1 MVGKGSIVRAGPF
14 LSCWNSMDP
23 GGTKTQELTQ
33 SHPEQV
39 VYPLSPTLSFGVPS
53 LFHSVPRSLAEMVSA
68 LWQDWWLNRCQE
80 TWGRILVPPLASYGT
95 TSTLLNLSEPTSLCV
110 KWLWSAYVLRVLWGL
125 SKVYYLEKLLEN
137 SRCLIKC
144 QTHGK
149 LYNPFKL
156 ECRHW

>member
-1 MVGKGSIVRAGPF
+1 
-14 LSCWNSMDP
+14 
-23 GGTKTQELTQ
+23 
-33 SHPEQV
+33 
-39 VYPLSPTLSFGVPS
+39 
-53 LFHSVPRSLAEMVSA
+53 MVSA

-80 TWGRILVPPLASYGT
+80 TWSRILVPPLASYGT

-144 QTHGK
+144 QTQGK

-156 ECRHW
+156 ECRHCDSSSKSPSRGHIVCKGQNYSWKDEVLMVKCQVSLRGWGGDVIRGSLSSAGFLQWGSIPYG